1 MALAVTG
8 GVITSAGV
16 VLAATFSAL
25 AIIPILF
32 LAQIAFLVA
41 FGVLLDTLVVRSL
54 LVPALAYDIGAR
66 IWWPSLLAG
75 TPGRHERTG
84 RTGRTGRTD

>member
-1 MALAVTG
+1 MGTRRGTSCGLAVTG

-25 AIIPILF
+25 GVLPLVP
-32 LAQIAFLVA
+32 LAQIGFAVA

-54 LVPALAYDIGAR
+54 LVPSVTY
-66 IWWPSLLAG
+66 LLG
-75 TPGRHERTG
+75 PPTWMPGRLARVPDQVEPA
-84 RTGRTGRTD
+84 

>member
-1 MALAVTG
+1 
-8 GVITSAGV
+8 
-16 VLAATFSAL
+16 
-25 AIIPILF
+25 
-32 LAQIAFLVA
+32 
-41 FGVLLDTLVVRSL
+41 VLLDTLVVRSL
-54 LVPALAYDIGAR
+54 LVPALAHDIGAR